1 MPLRLRSLILASAL
15 AAGACARA
23 PQAAMKPFSPGSGWV
38 AQPGDQLQMR
48 VWREPDFTTETVVA
62 ANGTAVFPGLGR
74 IPVAGIRYDSLLRY
88 LEGSLASRL
97 QQPSVDLR
105 ILRPLAIVGGVRAQ
119 GLALVGPEM
128 TVRDAVAKAGATFG
142 FGRNPQLAHVVARDS
157 SLVQLAPDTPLGLVD
172 LSPGDALFVQ
182 DEKWYVRQQPL
193 LFALGAIGTV
203 VVVVGQVLLFLK

>member
-1 MPLRLRSLILASAL
+1 
-15 AAGACARA
+15 
-23 PQAAMKPFSPGSGWV
+23 MKPFSPGSGWV